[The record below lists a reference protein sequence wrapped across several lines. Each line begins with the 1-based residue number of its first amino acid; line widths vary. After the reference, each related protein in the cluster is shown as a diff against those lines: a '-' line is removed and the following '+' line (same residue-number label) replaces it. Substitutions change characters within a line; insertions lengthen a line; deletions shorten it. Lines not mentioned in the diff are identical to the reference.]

1 MTQTDVKKN
10 RKFFILAT
18 LGLLVPVFI
27 LSMAFLAAK
36 SDAKTKKEYD
46 KIRLEHE
53 AKIEKMKQQNKA
65 PTEQVE
71 LDKNHSS
78 APDTKG

>member
-1 MTQTDVKKN
+1 MTQADIKKN

-36 SDAKTKKEYD
+36 SDAETKKEYD
-46 KIRLEHE
+46 KIRLEYE
-53 AKIEKMKQQNKA
+53 AKVEQNKQA
-65 PTEQVE
+65 QRKSEQMTSE
-71 LDKNHSS
+71 KNIQTGH
-78 APDTKG
+78 

>member
-1 MTQTDVKKN
+1 MTQADIKKN

-36 SDAKTKKEYD
+36 SDAETKKEYD
-46 KIRLEHE
+46 KIRLEYE
-53 AKIEKMKQQNKA
+53 AKVEQNKQA
-65 PTEQVE
+65 QRKSEQTTSE
-71 LDKNHSS
+71 KNIQTGH
-78 APDTKG
+78 